1 MILEF
6 PTNLQIPTYKYV
18 KGSLKPSHSKCNY
31 SFSLYLFKSSKSREK
46 GRFIPKNSIYSLKW
60 KLLKRYFLFLFK
72 LELK

>member
-1 MILEF
+1 MIFEF

-18 KGSLKPSHSKCNY
+18 KGSLKPPPSKCRY
-31 SFSLYLFKSSKSREK
+31 SSSISSYKNSKSREK
-46 GRFIPKNSIYSLKW
+46 GRFIPKISIYRLKW